1 MMSLGAI
8 RNNSRSSNNSNI
20 IKKEMP
26 KKKINNDEIVKI
38 SNFSNVRNMG
48 SNNSGSSIND
58 ALIEAKLQSL
68 QYKYDNRIM
77 ELEAK
82 VIQQSETIEK
92 MNNFFDILTKNLKT
106 QTYDNFSKIQSTR
119 KLVLALMSKNAK
131 DQSGINEENFLE
143 KVNKT
148 DFLSNL
154 DGDSIEEQRQN
165 EVVIKKVGAGQFGKE
180 EKEEEK
186 KEKTAPTKGN
196 GYFSKSEA
204 LKNVKK
210 NSELL
215 NNVSTGVKNEVIN
228 EINKTK
234 ENNNVKKNEIKK
246 KDEAEIK
253 PVVRKRRRRGKNRVV
268 LDIKE

>member
-1 MMSLGAI
+1 MNRFERRHVPRKPSMMSLGAI
-8 RNNSRSSNNSNI
+8 RNNGRSSNNGNI
-20 IKKEMP
+20 IKKELP

-48 SNNSGSSIND
+48 SSNGSSSLND

-68 QYKYDNRIM
+68 QHKYDNRIM

-82 VIQQSETIEK
+82 VIEQTDTIEK

-106 QTYDNFSKIQSTR
+106 QTYDNFTKIQSTR

-143 KVNKT
+143 KVKKT
-148 DFLSNL
+148 DFLSKL
-154 DGDSIEEQRQN
+154 DGNNIEEERQN

-210 NSELL
+210 I
-215 NNVSTGVKNEVIN
+215 VIY
-228 EINKTK
+228 
-234 ENNNVKKNEIKK
+234 
-246 KDEAEIK
+246 
-253 PVVRKRRRRGKNRVV
+253 
-268 LDIKE
+268 